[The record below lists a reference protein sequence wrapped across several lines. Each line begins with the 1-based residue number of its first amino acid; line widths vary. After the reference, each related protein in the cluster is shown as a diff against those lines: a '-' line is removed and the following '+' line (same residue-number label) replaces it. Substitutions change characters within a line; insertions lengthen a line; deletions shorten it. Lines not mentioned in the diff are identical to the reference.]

1 VASPAFTIRAAGS
14 FDVHEMARLFGQLGY
29 EISVDVLT
37 RRMQAFEQAGEIA
50 LVAEDDVTPGRLLA
64 VATLHATPVLH
75 RAGPVGRV
83 SALVVDAEVR
93 GRGVGGAMMAAAE
106 QWAAERGCIL
116 MEVTSNQ
123 RRVDAHRF
131 YEGLGYEHTSFR
143 FARVPRRAAE
153 PPDGTDVHT
162 TRET

>member
-1 VASPAFTIRAAGS
+1 VASPAFTIRSAGS

-29 EISVDVLT
+29 EIPVDVLT
-37 RRMQAFEQAGEIA
+37 RRMEAFEQAGEIA
-50 LVAEDDVTPGRLLA
+50 LVAEDDLTPGRLLA

-83 SALVVDAEVR
+83 SALVVDADVR
-93 GRGVGGAMMAAAE
+93 GRGVGRAMMAAAE
-106 QWAAERGCIL
+106 QWAAERGCVL

-131 YEGLGYEHTSFR
+131 YEGLGFERTSFR
-143 FARVPRRAAE
+143 FARVPRRADE
-153 PPDGTDVHT
+153 PRTNDVNPA
-162 TRET
+162 